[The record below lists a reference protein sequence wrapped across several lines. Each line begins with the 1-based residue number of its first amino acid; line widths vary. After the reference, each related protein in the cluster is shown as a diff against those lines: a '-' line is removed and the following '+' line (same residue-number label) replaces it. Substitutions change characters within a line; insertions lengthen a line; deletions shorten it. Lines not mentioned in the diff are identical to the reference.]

1 MTKSRIRIKTFDYGQ
16 LDGAS
21 WKFVQ
26 DARDEIP
33 RLGKQTAENIIAI
46 GRHLRRG

>member
-1 MTKSRIRIKTFDYGQ
+1 MPSLEFASKTFDYGQ

-33 RLGKQTAENIIAI
+33 RLGKQTAENIVD
-46 GRHLRRG
+46 RPTPHRG